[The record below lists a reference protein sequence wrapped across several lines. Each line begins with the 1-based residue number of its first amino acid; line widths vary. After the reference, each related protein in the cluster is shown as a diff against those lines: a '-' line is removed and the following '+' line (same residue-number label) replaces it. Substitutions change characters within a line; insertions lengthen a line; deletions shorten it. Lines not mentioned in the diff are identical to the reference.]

1 MNKCKHSFYLQSNLS
16 RKFLILIL
24 ALQIIWEKIYIRNRV
39 TKIHDSI
46 LAVQEGKF
54 LILTKYKCL
63 CAQNFYLNLVNKCLI
78 KFIIKINI
86 LALPISNQNAPFKDT
101 GLKNKIT
108 SGNLMENCP
117 KSIRIVIQL
126 SKMFSLSMWKQIC
139 NLNVNKYASGPE
151 CVHTHH
157 IVKRRIPGLYYLMI
171 QHFILMCSTYTNT
184 LEITQFFFPHFTLN

>member
-86 LALPISNQNAPFKDT
+86 LALPISKQNAPFKDT

-108 SGNLMENCP
+108 SGNLMET
-117 KSIRIVIQL
+117 VL
-126 SKMFSLSMWKQIC
+126 SLS
-139 NLNVNKYASGPE
+139 E
-151 CVHTHH
+151 
-157 IVKRRIPGLYYLMI
+157 
-171 QHFILMCSTYTNT
+171 
-184 LEITQFFFPHFTLN
+184 